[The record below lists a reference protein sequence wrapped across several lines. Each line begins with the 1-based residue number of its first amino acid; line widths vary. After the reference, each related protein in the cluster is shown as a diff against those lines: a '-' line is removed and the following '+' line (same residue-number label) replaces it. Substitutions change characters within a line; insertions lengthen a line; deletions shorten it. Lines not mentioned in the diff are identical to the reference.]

1 MLKKSFILTILFFSL
16 SVALAQDKV
25 LVRDFENN
33 SFPYAVKILSYDQ
46 DTFSYCHD
54 FGRVRKIP
62 ARDVI
67 AFKKNYADKQA
78 LYVYLRPQD
87 ERIFGIKDD
96 KLFYKA
102 DYRFTTSNA
111 ELAKECYLAKF
122 RIYDEDVQA
131 GTDYHLFVCNDS
143 TGEEVKIPGNFKFYI
158 SFKDDMLNRNIQAR
172 LYQTTEDISQFIVK
186 IEANE
191 TNYLYRINVK
201 DIKAIGIES
210 AGARI
215 GKITVDALSYGN
227 SRYYYEERWYTRY
240 LMDQWHV
247 CSGGK

>member
-1 MLKKSFILTILFFSL
+1 MFFLILSC
-16 SVALAQDKV
+16 ANAQDKI
-25 LVRDFENN
+25 LIRDFENN
-33 SFPYAVKILSYDQ
+33 SFPYAVKILSYNQ
-46 DTFSYCHD
+46 DTFSYYHD
-54 FGRVRKIP
+54 FGPVKKIS

-78 LYVYLRPQD
+78 VYVYLRPQD

-143 TGEEVKIPGNFKFYI
+143 TGEKVKIPENFKFYI
-158 SFKDDMLNRNIQAR
+158 SFKDDMLSRNIQAR
-172 LYQTTEDISQFIVK
+172 LYQTSEDISQFIVK

-191 TNYLYRINVK
+191 TNYLYRIGVK

-210 AGARI
+210 AGARV
-215 GKITVDALSYGN
+215 GKITVDALSRGN

-240 LMDQWHV
+240 MLDGWHV
-247 CSGGK
+247 CSRGK